1 MSSEVHKYI
10 EASLEEK
17 EKMLYAEVINFPAEN
32 AENKVEKFQ
41 DKNLK
46 QLKFWKLYDKSYS
59 NENGDQLRTVVG
71 ICFMFSVLFLLG
83 LYSSLI

>member
-10 EASLEEK
+10 EASIEEK
-17 EKMLYAEVINFPAEN
+17 EKMLYAEVINFPS
-32 AENKVEKFQ
+32 ENKVEKFQ
-41 DKNLK
+41 DKSIK

-59 NENGDQLRTVVG
+59 NENGDQYRTVVG

>member
-10 EASLEEK
+10 EASIEEK
-17 EKMLYAEVINFPAEN
+17 EKMLYAEVINFPS
-32 AENKVEKFQ
+32 ENKVEKFQ
-41 DKNLK
+41 DKSIK

>member
-10 EASLEEK
+10 EASIDEK
-17 EKMLYAEVINFPAEN
+17 EKILDAEVINFPS
-32 AENKVEKFQ
+32 ENKVEKFQ
-41 DKNLK
+41 DKSIK

-59 NENGDQLRTVVG
+59 NESGDQLRTVVG

>member
-17 EKMLYAEVINFPAEN
+17 EKMLYAEVINFP

>member
-10 EASLEEK
+10 EASIEEK
-17 EKMLYAEVINFPAEN
+17 EKMLYAEVINFPS
-32 AENKVEKFQ
+32 ENKVEKFQ
-41 DKNLK
+41 DESIK
-46 QLKFWKLYDKSYS
+46 QQKFWKLYDKSYS
-59 NENGDQLRTVVG
+59 NESGDQLRTVVG

>member
-1 MSSEVHKYI
+1 MGSEVHKYI
-10 EASLEEK
+10 EASIEEK
-17 EKMLYAEVINFPAEN
+17 EKMLYAEVINFPS
-32 AENKVEKFQ
+32 ENKVEKFQ
-41 DKNLK
+41 DKSIK

-59 NENGDQLRTVVG
+59 NESGDQLRTVVG